1 MFYYNRS
8 VGKHFINA
16 TAGLN
21 VRETHGKST
30 SMRYKGFQLSNL
42 HSPTYAA
49 MQDGKASVSSDK
61 SRLLGILASVNY
73 SYNNIYLFDGSF
85 RLDGSSKFGKD
96 KRFAPFWSVG
106 AGMNVHNTEWL
117 KDHWLISTLRVR
129 GTYGVTGNVNFPP
142 YAAISTYKTSDKW
155 YYATP
160 SNTLIALGNPK
171 LTWEK
176 TYTVDFGMNL
186 GLFNERYCLEFS
198 YYRKDTKNQLEQL
211 SIRTSSGFSGFYTNA
226 GSVRNKGFEI
236 KVTAT
241 VLQTRDWTVAL
252 TGTLASN
259 TNRITKLG
267 QEAERYNKN
276 IQDFHNSKNEEGGDG

>member
-1 MFYYNRS
+1 
-8 VGKHFINA
+8 
-16 TAGLN
+16 
-21 VRETHGKST
+21 
-30 SMRYKGFQLSNL
+30 
-42 HSPTYAA
+42 
-49 MQDGKASVSSDK
+49 
-61 SRLLGILASVNY
+61 
-73 SYNNIYLFDGSF
+73 
-85 RLDGSSKFGKD
+85 
-96 KRFAPFWSVG
+96 
-106 AGMNVHNTEWL
+106 MNVHNTEWL

-226 GSVRNKGFEI
+226 GSVRNKGFEV

-241 VLQTRDWTVAL
+241 VLQTRM
-252 TGTLASN
+252 
-259 TNRITKLG
+259 
-267 QEAERYNKN
+267 
-276 IQDFHNSKNEEGGDG
+276 DGSPDRNFSFQHE